1 MFLQTNDYKVVC
13 TPTDLDIISQSSED
27 IRQQAEQTA
36 IEEVSGYVRSRYDI
50 AKAYKAEGANR
61 NPLLVQL
68 TVSIALYYL
77 GMWLPSFMGND
88 TREALY
94 NNAVARLRDIQKG
107 VISLQS
113 ENDTLETSAFSPD
126 EYRTNKTIIDR
137 LFGKQ
142 RLSEY

>member
-1 MFLQTNDYKVVC
+1 MFLQTEDYRVVC
-13 TPTDLDIISQSSED
+13 TDTDLDIISQSSDE

-50 AKAYKAEGANR
+50 AEAYEATGTDR

-88 TREALY
+88 TREVLY
-94 NNAVARLRDIQKG
+94 NNAIARLRDIQKG
-107 VISLQS
+107 
-113 ENDTLETSAFSPD
+113 AFTPD
-126 EYRTNKTIIDR
+126 FPRYTDEDAGGKKQGDAVR
-137 LFGKQ
+137 FG
-142 RLSEY
+142 SIPPSNYTY

>member
-1 MFLQTNDYKVVC
+1 MFLQEDDYRVVC
-13 TPTDLDIISQSSED
+13 APADLDILSQSSEA
-27 IRQQAEQTA
+27 IRQQAERTA
-36 IEEVSGYVRSRYDI
+36 IEEVSGYVRSRFDI
-50 AKAYKAEGANR
+50 AEAYAATGADR

-107 VISLQS
+107 
-113 ENDTLETSAFSPD
+113 AFTPD
-126 EYRTNKTIIDR
+126 FPRYTEEDAGGKAQGDAVRFGSMHPNKYD
-137 LFGKQ
+137 
-142 RLSEY
+142 Y